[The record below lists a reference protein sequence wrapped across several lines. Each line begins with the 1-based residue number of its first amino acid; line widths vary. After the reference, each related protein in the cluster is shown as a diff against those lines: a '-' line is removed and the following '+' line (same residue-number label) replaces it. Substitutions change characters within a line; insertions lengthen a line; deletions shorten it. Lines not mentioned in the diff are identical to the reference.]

1 MKYLM
6 IMAAAVLGA
15 SLLAVQAQTTNAP
28 QTDIEMLELQPD
40 GIIVKGFGPAGS
52 VSVGQGILSVRVKES
67 FNVDTGGKLEGLV
80 VDFTEGGHR
89 ERAVIDYEEVAP
101 LIKGLDYI
109 QSVTYDVTKLSGFE
123 AAFQTKSGC
132 RVSAFGSQRHTAIQ
146 TFIQFE
152 AAPKI
157 ELNSDQIAQFRNV
170 IAQGL
175 DMLNGLRTPK

>member
-1 MKYLM
+1 MKYFIVMTVIL
-6 IMAAAVLGA
+6 LGG
-15 SLLAVQAQTTNAP
+15 SPLLVRAQTTNAP
-28 QTDIEMLELQPD
+28 RTDLEMLELQPD

-52 VSVGQGILSVRVKES
+52 VSIGQGTLSVRVRES
-67 FNVDTGGKLEGLV
+67 SNVDTGGKLEGLTL
-80 VDFTEGGHR
+80 DFTEGGRR
-89 ERAVIDYEEVAP
+89 ERTVIDYEEIAS
-101 LIKGLDYI
+101 LLKGLDYI

-152 AAPKI
+152 GAPKI
-157 ELNSDQIAQFRNV
+157 ELNSDQIAQLRNV

-175 DMLNGLRTPK
+175 DMLNNLRAPK